1 MDGEILVIEDLNLD
15 VARGETLTT
24 LGPSGSGTTLG
35 PSGSGK
41 SALLMMLA
49 GFEPANRGEN
59 TLDGQPIDSVAP
71 H

>member
-15 VARGETLTT
+15 VARGETL
-24 LGPSGSGTTLG
+24 TTLG

-59 TLDGQPIDSVAP
+59 TLDGQPIDNVAP